1 MENRKYIIFN
11 VSECDKI
18 NFNEV
23 NETSVETLR
32 KSIDGTLAFV
42 KYDSDEMPLSVSTLT
57 TKSEPYTQTEII
69 TILNTPEWV
78 IELNP

>member
-1 MENRKYIIFN
+1 MENRKYVIFN

-32 KSIDGTLAFV
+32 KSIDETLTFV
-42 KYDSDEMPLSVSTLT
+42 KYDSDEMPSSVLSLT
-57 TKSEPYTQTEII
+57 TKEGPYTQTEILEI
-69 TILNTPEWV
+69 INTPEWV
-78 IELNP
+78 IDITP